1 MKKILMSIGIGY
13 LCIGGFMGT
22 IMGIS
27 YAYAQA
33 FVLFSMG
40 WGMFSLSGLSVL
52 MFTGYL
58 IVVTPIIRAFLWLPS
73 LIMWFNEPGLYSFW
87 RWLAPGFFTEAGI
100 G

>member
-1 MKKILMSIGIGY
+1 MKKILMNIGIGY

-22 IMGIS
+22 ITGIS

-40 WGMFSLSGLSVL
+40 WGMFSLSGLSFL
-52 MFTGYL
+52 MLSGYL
-58 IVVTPIIRAFLWLPS
+58 IVVMPIIKTFLWLPS

-87 RWLAPGFFTEAGI
+87 MWLAPGFFAEAGI